1 MSHRLLLRASTDYN
15 ITAYSDVDWA
25 GCPDTRRST
34 SGFCVYLS
42 DSLVS
47 WSTKRQPMVSHSS
60 AEVEYRV
67 VANTAAE
74 CIWIRRLLGELH
86 CDISKATVIF
96 YDNVSAVYMSTN
108 PVHHKHTK
116 HIELDIH
123 FVCERVQLGA
133 LRVLHVPTGEQFA
146 DVLTKGLSTATFERF
161 CSSLCVAPLTHQ
173 IAGGHEE

>member
-1 MSHRLLLRASTDYN
+1 LHGLLLRASTDYN

-123 FVCERVQLGA
+123 FVRERV
-133 LRVLHVPTGEQFA
+133 
-146 DVLTKGLSTATFERF
+146 
-161 CSSLCVAPLTHQ
+161 
-173 IAGGHEE
+173 